1 MLTGNHRIGPREIG
15 PRGIGPR
22 GIGWRGLAVLAISL
36 LAVGGCDILGVSRPT
51 GGAYPDACESLG
63 FAPRQCAAIVA
74 RAARDAGVDPG
85 QVASTEILPPPQGPS
100 LGGSAIA
107 QVRFALANDQTR
119 TEDVWC
125 RGVGG
130 DTDLACRADP
140 RIGITSGVDHD
151 IPCTG
156 AAPEGCATLPPTP
169 RPNSVANATPL
180 RIDILD
186 IPLERVGHYRI
197 KVGTATLPDGVLSE
211 RSARL
216 ADTQPTAFW
225 LEDRVRLDVHP
236 ADPNRPPIGNIY
248 RDPFDGDEPVEVF
261 LIFDVTETSPGAVL
275 GIRDLVVR

>member
-1 MLTGNHRIGPREIG
+1 MPVLTDSHR
-15 PRGIGPR
+15 IGPR

-36 LAVGGCDILGVSRPT
+36 LAVGGCDILGISRPT
-51 GGAYPDACESLG
+51 GGAYPDSCESLG

-74 RAARDAGVDPG
+74 RAARDARVDPG
-85 QVASTEILPPPQGPS
+85 QIASIEVLPPPPQGAS

-107 QVRFALANDQTR
+107 QVRFGLTNGQTR
-119 TEDVWC
+119 TEDLWC
-125 RGVGG
+125 LGVGS
-130 DTDLACRADP
+130 DADLACRADP
-140 RIGITSGVDHD
+140 RIGITIGVDHD
-151 IPCTG
+151 VPCTG
-156 AAPEGCATLPPTP
+156 AAPKGCATLPPAP
-169 RPNSVANATPL
+169 RPKSVATATPL
-180 RIDILD
+180 WIDVLD

-225 LEDRVRLDVHP
+225 LEDRVRLEVQP

-248 RDPFDGDEPVEVF
+248 RDPFDGDEPVDVF

-275 GIRDLVVR
+275 GVRALVIR